1 MSLTKMNNV
10 TDILMKNFVN
20 CNFNHR
26 LSSIIVTYN
35 HLINLF
41 KEFSRKI
48 LEFVL
53 NALQRIKTVYFC
65 VQIAWMHPNSRR
77 FWLMGPHL
85 ILSFVVA
92 RTIQKA
98 LIFIPLF
105 SQCVFL
111 LLFIYYK
118 ECILRFISLVFPT
131 RRCNSWSKF
140 HQMKE

>member
-1 MSLTKMNNV
+1 MSHQLAKV
-10 TDILMKNFVN
+10 YIFVQM
-20 CNFNHR
+20 CKR
-26 LSSIIVTYN
+26 
-35 HLINLF
+35 
-41 KEFSRKI
+41 
-48 LEFVL
+48 
-53 NALQRIKTVYFC
+53 
-65 VQIAWMHPNSRR
+65 MHSNSRR

-118 ECILRFISLVFPT
+118 ECILRFITLVFPT
-131 RRCNSWSKF
+131 RRCNSWSTFSSNGGIQSITLHVMTFSLGFVCNLLILDFICLLYYLFLKIIQKKF
-140 HQMKE
+140 QN